1 MSKEVVL
8 CVKNKGYE
16 ASLEKWK
23 VYPVLGE
30 EHGFLKVID
39 ESGEA
44 YLYPKEFFL
53 PLEVPPHVLKDME
66 RDLLQGFER
75 QA

>member
-1 MSKEVVL
+1 MSKAVL
-8 CVKNKGYE
+8 CIKNQGYE

-30 EHGFLKVID
+30 EHGLLKVVD

-44 YLYPKEFFL
+44 YLYPKELFL
-53 PLEVPPHVLKDME
+53 LLEVPAHVLQDME
-66 RDLLQGFER
+66 RDFLQSLGKR
-75 QA
+75 S